1 MTTKKNKLILLIAI
15 LQIAILA
22 ILYICESTRIKNE
35 KPKIITIEAESI
47 TIYNEHQ
54 NYISLEIN
62 YKMRDV
68 RNFKGHEEYIKN
80 LAYGDIYVILKEEND
95 LFVPDYLSS
104 KKPKINSNQVML
116 LGDYYGKN
124 RISFPYIDNI
134 VKDKSKV
141 KSNYIPSLHDKIRVQ
156 FKLYRGTQRSKT
168 VYINGKNIEE
178 YFQFIN

>member
-1 MTTKKNKLILLIAI
+1 MTTKKHKLILLIAI

-47 TIYNEHQ
+47 TIYNEHP
-54 NYISLEIN
+54 NYISLNIN
-62 YKMRDV
+62 YKMRDI
-68 RNFKGHEEYIKN
+68 RNFKGYEEYIKN

-116 LGDYYGKN
+116 LGDYSAEN
-124 RISFPYIDNI
+124 RIYFPYIDSI
-134 VKDKSKV
+134 EKDKSKV
-141 KSNYIPSLHDKIRVQ
+141 KSNYIPSPHDKIRVQ
-156 FKLYRGTQRSKT
+156 FKLYRGTQRSKI

-178 YFQFIN
+178 YFQFNH